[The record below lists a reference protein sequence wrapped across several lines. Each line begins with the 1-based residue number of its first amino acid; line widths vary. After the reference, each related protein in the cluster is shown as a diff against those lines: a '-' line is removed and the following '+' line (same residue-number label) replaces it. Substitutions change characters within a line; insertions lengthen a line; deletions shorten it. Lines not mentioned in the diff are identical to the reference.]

1 MGTKYHDG
9 ERKVQK
15 ITGEEVIANS
25 NGRVI
30 VDTIVKGAFNFVSNQ
45 PMVVVST
52 VDLAG
57 AVWTSTLV
65 GENGFVKVLDERRL
79 TIDLAKLKSTK
90 KDIFFKNIED
100 SPAIG
105 MLFMEPATRRRYRI
119 NGDIVEQGSSIEIQ
133 VEEAYPNCPK
143 YIQKR
148 TVNFLEDNHLDTSTA
163 EGSILSSLEVK
174 WIESADT
181 LFVGSSSKGG
191 RLDAS
196 HRGGNP
202 GFVEIAENNT
212 VRIPDYAGN
221 SMYNTLG
228 NFIEN
233 PNAGVTFVDFAEG
246 KTLQLTGK
254 AEILFDQNSE
264 ENLQKTTGTGR
275 YWTLHIERWISTENH
290 HQANWEFKEF
300 SPFNP

>member
-1 MGTKYHDG
+1 MDDKYHDG

-15 ITGEEVIANS
+15 LTGEEIIANS

-30 VDTIVKGAFNFVSNQ
+30 VDSIVKGAFNFVSNQ

-57 AVWTSTLV
+57 AVWTSTLI

-79 TIDLAKLKSTK
+79 TIVVAKLKSTK

-119 NGDIVEQGSSIEIQ
+119 NGHIVKSGSLIEIQ
-133 VEEAYPNCPK
+133 VDEAYPNCPK

-148 TVNFLEDNHLDTSTA
+148 TVNFQEDNKLDTTIT
-163 EGSILSSLEVK
+163 EGSILSSSGIK

-181 LFVGSSSKGG
+181 LFVGSSSKAG

-212 VRIPDYAGN
+212 IRIPDYVGN

-254 AEILFDQNSE
+254 AELLFDQNSE